1 MGIEIKKVETKKD
14 LKKFI
19 NFPHELYKGDPNYV
33 PMLQMAAK
41 ELFSKKK
48 NPFFEHSEVEN
59 FLAYKDGKL
68 AGRISAIRNN
78 NYNNYHNSNVGFWG
92 FFDVINDYEVAKVLF
107 DTVKQWHKKHGF
119 EAMIGPVNFSTN
131 DTAGLLIEG
140 FDMPPV
146 VEMTYNKPYY
156 KDLIEKYG
164 FKKDMDL
171 FAYMIYSKN
180 VSEKSVKLADLIQK
194 RLEKKGITIR
204 QINMKDF
211 KNEVAKIKEVYNKAW
226 EKNWGFVPATD
237 KEFEFLAEGL
247 KMIVNPQYALV
258 AEHNG
263 KFVGFA
269 LTIPNINE
277 ITINFKKG
285 KLFPFNIFKLLMKK
299 NKTKYVRII
308 TLGVIEGYR
317 KMGIE
322 AVFFA
327 RIIQSA
333 KKNNIIGGEAS
344 WILENNEMMNM
355 AAEKLHGEKYK
366 TYRIYRKDI

>member
-1 MGIEIKKVETKKD
+1 MSIEIKKVESKKG
-14 LKKFI
+14 LKTFI
-19 NFPHELYKGDPNYV
+19 NFPHNLYKGDSNYV

-41 ELFSKKK
+41 ELLSEKK
-48 NPFFEHSEVEN
+48 NPFFEHSSVQN
-59 FLAYKDGKL
+59 YLAYKDGEL

-78 NYNNYHNSNVGFWG
+78 NYNAYHNSNVGFWG
-92 FFDVINDYEVAKVLF
+92 FFDVVNDYEVAKALF
-107 DTVKQWHKKHGF
+107 DTVKKWHQNHGF

-140 FDMPPV
+140 YDRPPV

-156 KDLIEKYG
+156 KDLIERYG
-164 FKKDMDL
+164 FEKDMDL
-171 FAYMIYSKN
+171 YAYMIYTKN
-180 VSEKSVKLADLIQK
+180 VSEKSVKLADVIQK
-194 RLEKKGITIR
+194 RLEKKGIIIR

-211 KNEVAKIKEVYNKAW
+211 KNEVAKIKGVYNKAW

-247 KMIVNPQYALV
+247 KLIVNPQYALI
-258 AEHNG
+258 AEHEGN
-263 KFVGFA
+263 FVGFA

-285 KLFPFNIFKLLMKK
+285 QLFPFNILKLLTKK

-317 KMGIE
+317 KLGIE

-327 RIIQSA
+327 KIIKA
-333 KKNNIIGGEAS
+333 GKKNNIIGGEAS

-355 AAEKLHGEKYK
+355 AAEKLNGEKYK
-366 TYRIYRKDI
+366 TYRIYKKAL

>member
-1 MGIEIKKVETKKD
+1 MNIEIKKVENKKD

-19 NFPHELYKGDPNYV
+19 NFPHDLYKDDPNYV
-33 PMLQMAAK
+33 PMLDMAAK
-41 ELFSKKK
+41 ELFSEKK
-48 NPFFEHSEVEN
+48 NPFFEHSSVEN
-59 FLAYKDGKL
+59 YLAYKNGKL
-68 AGRISAIRNN
+68 AGRISAIKNN

-92 FFDVINDYEVAKVLF
+92 FFDVINDYDVAKALF
-107 DTVKQWHKKHGF
+107 NTVKEFHQKNKF
-119 EAMIGPVNFSTN
+119 ESMIGPVNFSTN

-140 FDMPPV
+140 YEVPPIT
-146 VEMTYNKPYY
+146 EMTYNKPYY

-164 FKKDMDL
+164 FEKDMDL
-171 FAYMIYSKN
+171 FAYMIYAKN

-258 AEHNG
+258 AEYKG
-263 KFVGFA
+263 KFIGFA

-317 KMGIE
+317 KLGIE

-327 RIIQSA
+327 RIIESA

-355 AAEKLHGEKYK
+355 AAEKLNGEKYK
-366 TYRIYRKDI
+366 TYRIYRKNI